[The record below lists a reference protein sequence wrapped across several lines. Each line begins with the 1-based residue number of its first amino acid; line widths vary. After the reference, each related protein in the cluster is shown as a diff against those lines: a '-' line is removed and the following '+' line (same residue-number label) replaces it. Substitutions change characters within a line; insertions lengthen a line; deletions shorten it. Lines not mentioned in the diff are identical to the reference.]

1 MTLKNHGRSC
11 LVMNKKE
18 KERIRLYAQWLASRP
33 RWSQGDNYAVCR
45 SQFFD
50 KDGNPMPDKV
60 DPDTSLPEVD
70 AYSWIPAKWHDQM
83 PNHRLSLRYRYSTK
97 EFEVY
102 RRLWTYPNS
111 KLKKYQIAFKSN
123 SLQDACEF
131 INTEYKKWF
140 DDGTESTFIECNHE
154 DVKRSDCWKG
164 NVMGGDPRMK
174 LGRVTPR

>member
-11 LVMNKKE
+11 LAMNKKE

-111 KLKKYQIAFKSN
+111 KLKKYQIAFKSK

-131 INTEYKKWF
+131 INTEYHKWF

-154 DVKRSDCWKG
+154 DVKRSDCWEG
-164 NVMGGDPRMK
+164 NVMGSDPRMK
-174 LGRVTPR
+174 LRRLTPR

>member
-1 MTLKNHGRSC
+1 
-11 LVMNKKE
+11 MNDKE

-33 RWSQGDNYAVCR
+33 RWSEGDNYEVCR
-45 SQFFD
+45 SQFYD
-50 KDGNPMPDKV
+50 KDGNPMPDKI
-60 DPDTSLPEVD
+60 DPDTSLAEVD
-70 AYSWIPAKWHDQM
+70 VYSWIPKKWHDQHG
-83 PNHRLSLRYRYSTK
+83 NHRLSLRLRYSTK

-102 RRLWTYPNS
+102 RRIWHWEE
-111 KLKKYQIAFKSN
+111 KYQIAFKSK

-131 INTEYKKWF
+131 INTEYHKWF

>member
-1 MTLKNHGRSC
+1 
-11 LVMNKKE
+11 MNNMNNKE

-33 RWSQGDNYAVCR
+33 RWSEGDNFEVCR

-60 DPDTSLPEVD
+60 DPDTSFPEVD

-102 RRLWTYPNS
+102 RRIWHWEE
-111 KLKKYQIAFKSN
+111 KYQIAFKSK

-131 INTEYKKWF
+131 INTEYEKWF
-140 DDGTESTFIECNHE
+140 DDESTFIECNHE

-164 NVMGGDPRMK
+164 NVMGDDPRMK
-174 LGRVTPR
+174 VRRVTPK